1 MSIILKVEAL
11 HTKLFIFFF
20 EVGLECSPKDE
31 IAIIIMRLCCSFL
44 LHNLNLENI
53 KKNQTQVLYIGSVC
67 CYVTS
72 LEAEIGLAVE
82 NSREADFNS
91 IMEEDK

>member
-31 IAIIIMRLCCSFL
+31 IAIIIMHLCYSFL

-53 KKNQTQVLYIGSVC
+53 KKTKHKFYI
-67 CYVTS
+67 
-72 LEAEIGLAVE
+72 LEVSAV
-82 NSREADFNS
+82 
-91 IMEEDK
+91 M

>member
-1 MSIILKVEAL
+1 MEKKKAVCMSIIVKVEAL

-44 LHNLNLENI
+44 LYNLN
-53 KKNQTQVLYIGSVC
+53 
-67 CYVTS
+67 
-72 LEAEIGLAVE
+72 
-82 NSREADFNS
+82 
-91 IMEEDK
+91 